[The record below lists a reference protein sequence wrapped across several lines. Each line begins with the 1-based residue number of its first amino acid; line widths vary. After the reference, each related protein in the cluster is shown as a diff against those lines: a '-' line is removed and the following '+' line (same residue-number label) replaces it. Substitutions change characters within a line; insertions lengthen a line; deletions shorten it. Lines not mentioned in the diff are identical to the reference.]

1 MIKKFINQ
9 RAALIPCQLSNM
21 TKISRN
27 QGFTLLEVLI
37 AIAIF
42 SVISMASFSI
52 FETVLNSD
60 TASKER
66 TQRINEL
73 QRGFLIIE
81 RDMLQ
86 IAMRSVRFNGEA
98 PQTGFLHTGSENF
111 STNEQALGFVR
122 HGWTN
127 PGLLLPRSEMQS
139 VAYRLNNNVLER
151 LHFNFVDAVLG
162 EEPKVRPLIS
172 QVEKLD
178 FEFYDG
184 KKWQKTWSDNSLP
197 FAIAIALDTE
207 DYGIIRRQFLVASDK
222 GEGEEDVRE

>member
-1 MIKKFINQ
+1 MNTAAKYYQ
-9 RAALIPCQLSNM
+9 RLNRTSKPITKLS
-21 TKISRN
+21 

-60 TASKER
+60 TVTKER
-66 TQRINEL
+66 TERINEL

-81 RDMLQ
+81 RDVLQ
-86 IAMRSVRFNGEA
+86 IARRSVRFYGEA
-98 PQTGFLHTGSENF
+98 PQSGFLHTDIESYSGSE
-111 STNEQALGFVR
+111 QAIAFVR

-127 PGLLLPRSEMQS
+127 PGLLLPRSDMQS
-139 VAYRLNNNVLER
+139 VAYQLNENTVER
-151 LHFNFVDAVLG
+151 MHFNFVDAVLG

-172 QVEKLD
+172 KVESLT

-184 KKWQKTWSDNSLP
+184 KKWQKTLQEGTLP
-197 FAIAIALDTE
+197 QAIAIEIDTT
-207 DYGIIRRQFLVASDK
+207 DFGIIRRQFLVAGDDLQNKDDS
-222 GEGEEDVRE
+222 RE